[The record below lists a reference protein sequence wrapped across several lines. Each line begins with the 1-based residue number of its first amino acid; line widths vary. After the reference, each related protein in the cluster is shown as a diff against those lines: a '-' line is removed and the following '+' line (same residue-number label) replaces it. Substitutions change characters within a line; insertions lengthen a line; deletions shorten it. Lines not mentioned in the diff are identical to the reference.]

1 MRRCACL
8 HRRAGIGAKNCS
20 KLPRND
26 VHLLGNHSNGLS
38 NVSKTKSIVF
48 NIFGNVSEMKRIVS
62 ETLRDVTKTMCDV
75 TKPL

>member
-8 HRRAGIGAKNCS
+8 HRRAGIGAKNGS
-20 KLPRND
+20 ESPRNH
-26 VHLLGNHSNGLS
+26 VHLLGDHSNGLS
-38 NVSKTKSIVF
+38 NVTRTKSIVS

>member
-26 VHLLGNHSNGLS
+26 VHLLGDRSNGLS
-38 NVSKTKSIVF
+38 NVTRT
-48 NIFGNVSEMKRIVS
+48 KRIVS
-62 ETLRDVTKTMCDV
+62 DIFGNISETMCDATNIISDVTKT
-75 TKPL
+75 L